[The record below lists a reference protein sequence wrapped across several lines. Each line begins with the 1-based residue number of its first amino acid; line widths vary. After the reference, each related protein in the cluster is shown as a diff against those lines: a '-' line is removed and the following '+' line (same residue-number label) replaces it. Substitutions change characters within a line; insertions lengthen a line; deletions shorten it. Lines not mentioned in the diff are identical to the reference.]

1 VFSGGD
7 DYTITG
13 ARPVKRKATPLST
26 ECGSFTLWPICT
38 LDKLKVSYDVVI
50 VIGNRTGVYPTS

>member
-38 LDKLKVSYDVVI
+38 LDKLEVSYDVVI
-50 VIGNRTGVYPTS
+50 VVGNRTRVYPTS